1 MIFFKKHGAK
11 SLFYLVLPLFFLF
24 IFLSSLASAADVT
37 TPITTYFPIMYFFI
51 LFSFAFLI
59 ASYKIDNAFFKTM
72 ASFMLMILSVS
83 IMIYGINGVQDW
95 ITRGM
100 GLIMLAVGLYVGL
113 TSNEIEF

>member
-1 MIFFKKHGAK
+1 MNFFQKHGART
-11 SLFYLVLPLFFLF
+11 LLLVLPLFFLF
-24 IFLSSLASAADVT
+24 IFPLVSAADVT

-83 IMIYGINGVQDW
+83 IMIYGINGVNDW
-95 ITRGM
+95 ITKGM
-100 GLIMLAVGLYVGL
+100 GLIMLGIGVYVGL
-113 TSNEIEF
+113 TANEIEF